1 MSTGVANVEIDG
13 QFARPPAAVVEALGA
28 MGPALLAD
36 SMAGRNVMD
45 PRLRPV
51 APGQR
56 VAGPAITASL
66 EPGDN
71 LSMHVA
77 LHLAQ
82 PGDVI
87 VLTAPAPGSTGL
99 WGDLAT
105 TSAIAR
111 GVAGVVADGAVRDAA
126 TIRERGFPVWSAA
139 LSPRGANKGA
149 FGTALVPVSCGGVL
163 VAPGDVIVADDDG
176 VVVVPLARVG
186 EVRATAAAKE
196 AREAELRALFEQGA
210 TPFDALGMAP
220 ALEAQGVTLG

>member
-1 MSTGVANVEIDG
+1 M
-13 QFARPPAAVVEALGA
+13 
-28 MGPALLAD
+28 
-36 SMAGRNVMD
+36 
-45 PRLRPV
+45 
-51 APGQR
+51 
-56 VAGPAITASL
+56 AGPAITASL

-105 TSAIAR
+105 TSAMAR
-111 GVAGVVADGAVRDAA
+111 GVAGVVADGAVRDAV

-139 LSPRGANKGA
+139 LSPRGANKSA
-149 FGTALVPVSCGGVL
+149 FGTALVTVSCGGVQ
-163 VAPGDVIVADDDG
+163 VSPGDVIVADDDG
-176 VVVVPLARVG
+176 VVVVPLARVD
-186 EVRATAAAKE
+186 EVRAAAAAE
-196 AREAELRALFEQGA
+196 AREAELRAQFEQGA

-220 ALEAQGVTLG
+220 SLEAQGVTLG